1 MNLSASLED
10 EWFVILKLTEIYRA
24 RSALFF
30 DGNQLLF
37 WV

>member
-10 EWFVILKLTEIYRA
+10 EWFVILKLTEIYRT